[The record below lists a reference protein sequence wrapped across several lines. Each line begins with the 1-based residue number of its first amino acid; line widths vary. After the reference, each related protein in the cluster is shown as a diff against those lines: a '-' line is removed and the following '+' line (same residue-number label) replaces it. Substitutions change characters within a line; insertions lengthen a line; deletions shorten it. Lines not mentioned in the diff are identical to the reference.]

1 MTDAERLNFSFVL
14 PGRLAGMA
22 WPFPRREPADA
33 PALLRAHGVTHLVNL
48 TGEPYPDAGRT
59 SLPGIALIDEPVDDY
74 CPPDPAQADRLWAL
88 FGALPAGSVLVLHCA
103 AGMGRTGTLL
113 ACLLGRELG
122 LDGAAAVARVRALRP
137 GSVETIA
144 QEELV
149 ESWLRGHTNSK

>member
-33 PALLRAHGVTHLVNL
+33 PALLRAQGVTHLVNL
-48 TGEPYPDAGRT
+48 TGEPYPEEGRKA
-59 SLPGIALIDEPVDDY
+59 LVGIELIDEAVDDY
-74 CPPDPAQADRLWAL
+74 CPPDPDQADRLWAL
-88 FGALPAGSVLVLHCA
+88 LTSLPAGSVLVLHCA

-113 ACLLGRELG
+113 ACLLGRHLG
-122 LDGAAAVARVRALRP
+122 LDGVAAVARLRALRP

-144 QEELV
+144 QEDLV
-149 ESWLRGHTNSK
+149 VSWLSSHTKIG